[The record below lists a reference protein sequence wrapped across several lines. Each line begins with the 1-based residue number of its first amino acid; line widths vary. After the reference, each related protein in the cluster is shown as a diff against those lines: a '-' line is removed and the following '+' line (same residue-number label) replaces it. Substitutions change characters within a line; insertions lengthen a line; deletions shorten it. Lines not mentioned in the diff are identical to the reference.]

1 MARPARSLE
10 QHVLQAS
17 FRGRRHHQ
25 LLAREP
31 LPPEWRLFA
40 ALQARYQAASS
51 EPERRSVAL
60 QFEQAVTAVHAQAKA
75 RDGGL
80 AGPGLEEQ
88 LSALGKPGSL
98 PHLLAFFPA
107 LLRYPG
113 GPLHGQPFQ
122 LEQWQRAFLRGIVEF
137 QTVPDPSMFGR
148 LLLAGGLCWLTVKPV
163 DLPGDRFELSA
174 MVVNL
179 TGVGDCARHMT
190 GQSLREWVPAT
201 GNRLDCP
208 KRQASMYALSSEG
221 TLQHG
226 RTPAAAL
233 LDELW
238 TFTSKRQVE
247 THTALTAA
255 IHKRADAYL
264 LATSTAGSTPNS
276 LLGRIYHDALS
287 WDDVTV
293 QREGCLT
300 VAKNPDARAL
310 VWWYGAPAD
319 ADPTDPKILRAC
331 NPASWI
337 NVSDLQQPVRQ
348 VFLSWVRPYESY
360 AHVVTSE
367 SGNQTSEAAWP
378 KYRAARSPRPR

>member
-25 LLAREP
+25 LLDREP

-51 EPERRSVAL
+51 EPERRAVAL
-60 QFEQAVTAVHAQAKA
+60 QFEQAVTAAHNQAKA

-113 GPLHGQPFQ
+113 GPLQGQPFQ
-122 LEQWQRAFLRGIVEF
+122 LEPWQRAFLREF
-137 QTVPDPSMFGR
+137 QRRDRAGRRLYKKALLGLPTGNGKTTLAAGLGAYQLLSQPDAPQVVLAAGSREQAR
-148 LLLAGGLCWLTVKPV
+148 LGI
-163 DLPGDRFELSA
+163 
-174 MVVNL
+174 
-179 TGVGDCARHMT
+179 DCARHMT

-208 KRQASMYALSSEG
+208 KRQASTHALSSAG
-221 TLQHG
+221 TLPPG
-226 RTPAAAL
+226 RTPAAAR
-233 LDELW
+233 LDEPC

-255 IHKRADAYL
+255 THKPTDAY
-264 LATSTAGSTPNS
+264 
-276 LLGRIYHDALS
+276 R
-287 WDDVTV
+287 
-293 QREGCLT
+293 
-300 VAKNPDARAL
+300 
-310 VWWYGAPAD
+310 
-319 ADPTDPKILRAC
+319 
-331 NPASWI
+331 
-337 NVSDLQQPVRQ
+337 
-348 VFLSWVRPYESY
+348 
-360 AHVVTSE
+360 
-367 SGNQTSEAAWP
+367 
-378 KYRAARSPRPR
+378 